1 MSLPLANQVRNV
13 YVATSFVSSGTPD
26 ALGEIS
32 VGGETGKYLF
42 FQHYGHGGLTASDKI
57 DVDKI
62 RYIKNTAGSA
72 LDDILGA
79 QTVKV
84 TNAVAGQVYEIK
96 LRFLNYIGQGAQDY
110 TYRIGTYRAKS
121 SDNATNIAAGLA
133 ASLQA
138 TLGLQTGADASVAA
152 NYKEPIATVTLGTS
166 SNADTITIKEV
177 EQYWELGKFSV
188 ARMPIEISLN
198 GIVTDDNYFDYEWA
212 TITDVTASAGTD
224 TNNANKKLADLE
236 YFCMGNRADQYR
248 GMGWPRTAESK
259 LMVNLSETYNVIDIH
274 YFFQGTGVSVQQS
287 EKELTIIC
295 KSSEASG
302 LVSAIE
308 TMMGAS
314 SHVTTKKANNEGYP
328 EQAS

>member
-13 YVATSFVSSGTPD
+13 YVATSLVSSGTPD

-84 TNAVAGQVYEIK
+84 TNPVAGQVYEIK
-96 LRFLNYIGQGAQDY
+96 LRFLNYIGQGAQDF

-121 SDNATNIAAGLA
+121 SDGVNDIAAGLA

-138 TLGLQTGADASVAA
+138 TLGLEKGATASDPTK
-152 NYKEPIATVTLGTS
+152 YKEPIATVEVSG
-166 SNADTITIKEV
+166 DTITVKEV
-177 EQYWELGKFSV
+177 EQYWELGKFTV

-212 TITDVTASAGTD
+212 TITDVTKTSGTD
-224 TNNANKKLADLE
+224 TNNATKKLADLE

-259 LMVNLSETYNVIDIH
+259 LMVDLSETYNVIDIH

-295 KSSEASG
+295 KSSEASD
-302 LVSAIE
+302 LVGAIE